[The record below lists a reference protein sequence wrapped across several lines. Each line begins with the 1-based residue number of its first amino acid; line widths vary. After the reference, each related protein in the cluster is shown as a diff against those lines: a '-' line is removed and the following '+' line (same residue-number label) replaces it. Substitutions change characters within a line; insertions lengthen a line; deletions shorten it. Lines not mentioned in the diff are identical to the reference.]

1 MCRVSGRNPFEGYT
15 PEIPDGEKMDF
26 GSEAFFNN
34 EQQGALLCLPATAHI
49 HIFYILVRHADLPML
64 PVLSMQES

>member
-1 MCRVSGRNPFEGYT
+1 
-15 PEIPDGEKMDF
+15 MDF